1 MMHLAIHLP
10 DEALLRGPVQYGWMY
25 PIERRLYTLKRY
37 VRNRARPE
45 GSIAEAYIVD
55 KCLTFCSKYMDDVE
69 TRFNHEP
76 RNICSFSDDEAF
88 GVNVFGHGVNFTS
101 APEHLYDENG
111 FDKMVWFVLNNCSQ
125 VEKYVEFVLLIF
137 FYCVVL

>member
-1 MMHLAIHLP
+1 
-10 DEALLRGPVQYGWMY
+10 
-25 PIERRLYTLKRY
+25 
-37 VRNRARPE
+37 
-45 GSIAEAYIVD
+45 
-55 KCLTFCSKYMDDVE
+55 MDDVE